1 VVKHSRKL
9 YDLASRVLGERL
21 PDFVVGKTFFSHFCG
36 GVSSAELAPVIGR
49 LRENGIGAILDYA
62 AEADVSEA
70 GSASHA
76 SALSVDEASDHNA
89 ATILGAIEACAST
102 RASAEE
108 DTFAAVK
115 VTGLG
120 EPELLEKV
128 SGVIDAFNRVN
139 ELSADPIPD
148 AQIQAALSVHE
159 WAAYTRTRARLERI
173 AAVAELKGVML
184 LVDAEQTYMQR
195 AIDHLTL
202 HTMRLHNTARPI
214 VFNTY
219 QCYLRDAPRRL
230 AKDLLRADREGF
242 ILAAKVVRGAYMVQ
256 ERALAAR
263 RGYSD
268 PIHADIA
275 STHKCYDDVVASL
288 IHRKAQGFAEL
299 AADSDVDRGCASRRA
314 ASAVMV
320 ACHNEGSVQ
329 AAAALMAELGLNKAQ
344 GGVFFAQLKGMC
356 DHISFG
362 LGARGFRVYKYV
374 PYGPVREVMPY
385 LLRRAEEN
393 ADIMR
398 GANKEVHVLG
408 RELRR
413 RLATSV
419 FGEQPSFVRDNI
431 VVGHRVMGP
440 RMVGQAA

>member
-1 VVKHSRKL
+1 
-9 YDLASRVLGERL
+9 
-21 PDFVVGKTFFSHFCG
+21 
-36 GVSSAELAPVIGR
+36 
-49 LRENGIGAILDYA
+49 
-62 AEADVSEA
+62 
-70 GSASHA
+70 
-76 SALSVDEASDHNA
+76 
-89 ATILGAIEACAST
+89 
-102 RASAEE
+102 
-108 DTFAAVK
+108 
-115 VTGLG
+115 
-120 EPELLEKV
+120 
-128 SGVIDAFNRVN
+128 
-139 ELSADPIPD
+139 
-148 AQIQAALSVHE
+148 
-159 WAAYTRTRARLERI
+159 
-173 AAVAELKGVML
+173 
-184 LVDAEQTYMQR
+184 
-195 AIDHLTL
+195 
-202 HTMRLHNTARPI
+202 
-214 VFNTY
+214 
-219 QCYLRDAPRRL
+219 
-230 AKDLLRADREGF
+230 
-242 ILAAKVVRGAYMVQ
+242 VQ

-299 AADSDVDRGCASRRA
+299 AADSDVDRGCAARRA